1 MIFLFIAFTAIFIF
15 FIEVFTILYQLTGI
29 SKSKARF
36 QVISILTGTGFTTKE
51 SEIITSSKI
60 RRNIAQIIM
69 IFGFTSTATIV
80 TLIYNFL
87 ANFSEFTILDL
98 VFLILALSLILFFFL
113 FSKIRKKMDSA
124 IETVA
129 TRVLFGKNTNSIVIK
144 DSYDND
150 EVIAKV
156 IIKTLP
162 PIIKSKTL
170 EESNISKLGIT
181 ILVIERDGIVLPSVT
196 KDTEILKN
204 DTLIVFGNI
213 KIINDIFYKS
223 LR

>member
-1 MIFLFIAFTAIFIF
+1 
-15 FIEVFTILYQLTGI
+15 
-29 SKSKARF
+29 
-36 QVISILTGTGFTTKE
+36 
-51 SEIITSSKI
+51 
-60 RRNIAQIIM
+60 
-69 IFGFTSTATIV
+69 
-80 TLIYNFL
+80 
-87 ANFSEFTILDL
+87 
-98 VFLILALSLILFFFL
+98 
-113 FSKIRKKMDSA
+113 MDSA